1 MSNVLRY
8 KGYAARV
15 EFDADDHVFV
25 GTIAGISDGVGFHAD
40 TVTALEAAF
49 REAVEDYVETCAK
62 VGKAPQRP
70 YSGSLQFR
78 VSPELHAN
86 VARAAEL
93 SGKSLNQWGEEV
105 LRRAADADAP

>member
-15 EFDADDHVFV
+15 VFDADDRIFV
-25 GTIAGISDGVGFHAD
+25 GTIAGISDGVSFHAN
-40 TVTALEAAF
+40 TVTDLEAAF
-49 REAVEDYVETCAK
+49 REAVDDYVETCAK

-78 VSPELHAN
+78 VSPELHAT

-105 LRRAADADAP
+105 LRRAAEQAAA